1 MQASEILCLFFIILT
16 GGENATAIG
25 NNAGK

>member
-16 GGENATAIG
+16 GWENTTAIG
-25 NNAGK
+25 NYAGK

>member
-16 GGENATAIG
+16 GGENTTAIG
-25 NNAGK
+25 NYAGK